1 MKRLFILPALLLL
14 LLSSCKEEDDEVTVP
29 YPDHNVALKEH
40 LQGNWTNYSKIS
52 EFYNLEG
59 EIVYTDSAE
68 VNVRHEFK
76 GNTMDIAFENGE
88 HVASLMYS
96 LPDTSAA
103 NNDYI
108 VFLKNGQ
115 VQDFYQIKSM
125 ADTAMVWEMVVDWA
139 GYPNESGDTVTS
151 RKGVY
156 TYSFRRQ

>member
-1 MKRLFILPALLLL
+1 MKKLFLLPALLLL
-14 LLSSCKEEDDEVTVP
+14 LLSSCKEDDDEISVP
-29 YPDHNVALKEH
+29 YPDDNIALKEQ

-52 EFYNLEG
+52 EFYNLDG

-68 VNVRHEFK
+68 ASVLHEFK
-76 GNTMDIAFENGE
+76 GNTMDMSFVNGE
-88 HVASLMYS
+88 RIASLMYS

-125 ADTAMVWEMVVDWA
+125 SDTDMVWEMVVDWA
-139 GYPNESGDTVTS
+139 GYPNESGETVTS

-156 TYSFRRQ
+156 TYSFSKQ